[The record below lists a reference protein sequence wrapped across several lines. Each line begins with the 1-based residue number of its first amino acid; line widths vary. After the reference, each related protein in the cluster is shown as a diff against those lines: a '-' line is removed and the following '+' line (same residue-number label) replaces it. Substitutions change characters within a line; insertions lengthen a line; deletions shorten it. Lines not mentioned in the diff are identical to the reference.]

1 MLAMTVADGKLIADT
16 VPDPEPGPEEVL
28 IEVASAGVN
37 RADLLQAAGHYP
49 PPSDAPAWP
58 GLEVSG
64 TIVAVG
70 DEENSALVG
79 TEACALLSGGG
90 YAELA
95 AVDAGLVL
103 PKPEGVELVEAA
115 ALPEVAATVHSN
127 LGYLVGA
134 KPSEDPPRILIHG
147 GSGGVGTFAI
157 QYAHRILGAH
167 VWTTARADFTKDLE
181 ALGAERVLDYRSED
195 FSAELQAAGGA
206 QAILDVVGA
215 AYFEG
220 NLKALAVDGRL
231 VVIGLQQGRAAE
243 IDLGR
248 LLAKRHTVAGTT
260 LRARPLEQRR
270 QILAEVFT
278 HVWPALDEGLI
289 EPVVTTRVPLAEA
302 AEAHRL
308 MDAGGHLGKIVLTT
322 G

>member
-28 IEVASAGVN
+28 IEVAGAGVN
-37 RADLLQAAGHYP
+37 RADLLQTAGHYP
-49 PPSDAPAWP
+49 PPPGAPAWP

-70 DEENSALVG
+70 GEENAALVG
-79 TEACALLSGGG
+79 TEVCALLSGGG

-103 PKPEGVELVEAA
+103 PKPEGVDLVEAA

-127 LGYLVGA
+127 LGGLLGA
-134 KPSEDPPRILIHG
+134 EPPEPPPRVLIHG
-147 GSGGVGTFAI
+147 GSGGIGTFAI
-157 QYAHRILGAH
+157 QYARELLGAE
-167 VWTTARADFTKDLE
+167 VWTTARADFTAELQ

-195 FSAELQAAGGA
+195 FSAELRAAGGA
-206 QAILDVVGA
+206 HAILDVIGA

-220 NLKALAVDGRL
+220 NLKALAPDGRL
-231 VVIGLQQGRAAE
+231 VVIGLQKGRTAE
-243 IDLGR
+243 IDLGA
-248 LLAKRHTVAGTT
+248 LLAGRHTVAGTT

-270 QILAEVFT
+270 KILAEVFA
-278 HVWPALDEGLI
+278 HVWPALDDGRI
-289 EPVVTTRVPLAEA
+289 APVVTTRVPLADA

-308 MDAGGHLGKIVLTT
+308 MEAGGHLGKIVLTV
-322 G
+322 